1 MPTVGRTVSSDTL
14 QAWQPFD
21 DALGPG
27 VRARNVSLSL
37 AETTF
42 VDARCLGW
50 PLTIHPQVV
59 PPTGGRLLVHSIR
72 PGVTAIPGLLRF
84 ELSLLSIGE
93 DETGA
98 PNGFEPRTLERQI
111 IKRRDGAA
119 IRTENPA
126 GGRPS
131 DGDCQ
136 SLSPRA
142 LHTEV
147 RNEHLPH
154 A

>member
-1 MPTVGRTVSSDTL
+1 MAMVGRIVSSDTL

-42 VDARCLGW
+42 ADTRCLGW
-50 PLTIHPQVV
+50 PLTIRPQEA

-72 PGVTAIPGLLRF
+72 PGVTAIPELLRF
-84 ELSLLSIGE
+84 ELSLFNIAE

-126 GGRPS
+126 VGCSS

-136 SLSPRA
+136 SPSPRA

-147 RNEHLPH
+147 RNEHLLH